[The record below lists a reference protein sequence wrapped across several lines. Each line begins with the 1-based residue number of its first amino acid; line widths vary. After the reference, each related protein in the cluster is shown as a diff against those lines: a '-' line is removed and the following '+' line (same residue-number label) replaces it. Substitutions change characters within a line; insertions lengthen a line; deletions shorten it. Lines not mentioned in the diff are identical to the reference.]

1 MKRAARSASLA
12 GLLAIAGCTAPGPAD
27 EAARRAE
34 ALQAAVPAAI
44 DCGQFAAKPV
54 HVEARALGSL
64 DGTPAAVGPVLNVRL
79 HGLRA
84 VSPLVKPGR
93 QEKSGAR
100 FAGLVPFRV
109 EGNGTYAVLVA
120 STAWADL
127 AEAKPPR
134 LVAPQ
139 SFKWLTVCGTQFKS
153 GLYALEPGRDY
164 FVQLWDSPDRELTV
178 MIRRLL

>member
-1 MKRAARSASLA
+1 MKRIARSVLLA
-12 GLLAIAGCTAPGPAD
+12 ALLAITGCTAPGPAD

-44 DCGQFAAKPV
+44 DCSRFAARSLD
-54 HVEARALGSL
+54 VEAHVSGSL
-64 DGTPAAVGPVLNVRL
+64 DRAAAPVGSVLNVRL
-79 HGLRA
+79 HSLGA
-84 VSPLVKPGR
+84 VSPLIKPGR

-100 FAGLVPFRV
+100 FAGLVPLRV
-109 EGNGTYAVLVA
+109 EASGTYTVLVA

-127 AEAKPPR
+127 GEADPPR

-139 SFKWLTVCGTQFKS
+139 SFKWVTVCGTQFKS

-164 FVQLWDSPDRELTV
+164 FVQLWDSPDRELTL
-178 MIRRLL
+178 IAHRLR